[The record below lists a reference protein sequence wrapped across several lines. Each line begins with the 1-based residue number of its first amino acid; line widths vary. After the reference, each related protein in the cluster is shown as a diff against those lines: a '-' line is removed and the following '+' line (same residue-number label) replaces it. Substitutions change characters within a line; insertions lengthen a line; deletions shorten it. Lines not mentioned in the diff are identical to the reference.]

1 MSDVRRRVALVTG
14 GSRGIGRAIVAR
26 FAADGYDV
34 GFCYQSRDDAA
45 QELCRV
51 ASGDGARVVARRV
64 DVRDHAAVR
73 ELVRAT
79 EGDLG
84 PLDVVVANAGV
95 VRDNPMVLMSAADW
109 ADVRGTNLD
118 GAFHVCQAAAFS
130 MMKRRSGCII
140 GMSSVIGLRGNA
152 TQANYAAAK
161 AGIIAMVQSL
171 AREVG
176 AYGVRA
182 NVVAPG
188 LIETDMTRALRHEVR
203 ERTLKQIP
211 LGRMGTPEEVA
222 SIVAFLASD
231 QASYVTGQ
239 VFQVDGGI
247 AV

>member
-1 MSDVRRRVALVTG
+1 LGFSWFLGRG
-14 GSRGIGRAIVAR
+14 GTPT
-26 FAADGYDV
+26 
-34 GFCYQSRDDAA
+34 
-45 QELCRV
+45 L
-51 ASGDGARVVARRV
+51 
-64 DVRDHAAVR
+64 
-73 ELVRAT
+73 
-79 EGDLG
+79 
-84 PLDVVVANAGV
+84 P
-95 VRDNPMVLMSAADW
+95 
-109 ADVRGTNLD
+109 
-118 GAFHVCQAAAFS
+118 
-130 MMKRRSGCII
+130 
-140 GMSSVIGLRGNA
+140 
-152 TQANYAAAK
+152 NYAAAK